1 MAKKGTLFAALL
13 TLLIGVSVAS
23 CDFSGIVPDGGDNA
37 TPTITPARR
46 PSGATHRTKITAL
59 FCDDSTGSYRRS
71 FFNAGRQTVADSLVN
86 AVQAGQ
92 DGITLYVTTI
102 NLDTV
107 GPDDSLDPPLQVPPI
122 GDYPSV
128 TVVPYTT
135 VSNTLKQ
142 SDANAAVDA
151 TNTVGISTYNNQVA
165 AITKQMQDAKNK
177 VTKNEVSRLLSWNPP
192 QDDRGTSVLG
202 CLYLVKSR
210 LQITQGVK
218 QLIIASDLED
228 NVSTSLTSDF
238 VHSQGLKGVSVHVI
252 ELPGTTND
260 NVKRATWC
268 TFFRNAGAA
277 AIKIDDT
284 VTSATLHNLFNADL
298 DLRTTGCP

>member
-1 MAKKGTLFAALL
+1 M
-13 TLLIGVSVAS
+13 
-23 CDFSGIVPDGGDNA
+23 
-37 TPTITPARR
+37 
-46 PSGATHRTKITAL
+46 HRNKITAL
-59 FCDDSTGSYRRS
+59 FCDDSTGSYRRA
-71 FFNAGRQTVADSLVN
+71 FFNAGRQAVADSFLN
-86 AVQAGQ
+86 AVQANQ

-107 GPDDSLDPPLQVPPI
+107 GPDNSIDPPLNLPPI
-122 GDYPSV
+122 ADYPPHV
-128 TVVPYTT
+128 TVVPYKT
-135 VSNTLKQ
+135 VQNQLSQGDADSN
-142 SDANAAVDA
+142 VDA

-165 AITKQMQDAKNK
+165 AITKKVQDTKEVAKH
-177 VTKNEVSRLLSWNPP
+177 EVSRLLRWNPP
-192 QDDRGTSVLG
+192 EDDRGTSVLG

-210 LQITQGVK
+210 LQITQDIK
-218 QLIIASDLED
+218 ELIIASDLED

-238 VHSQGLKGVSVHVI
+238 VQSQGLKGVSVLVI
-252 ELPGTTND
+252 DLPGTTLD

-284 VTSATLHNLFNADL
+284 VTSADLHDLFNADL